1 MNLPKGYQTVMPY
14 LVLKDVAAFLE
25 FAEAVFGASE
35 LSRHK
40 DEEGSI
46 RHAEI
51 QIGGSTIMMGQSNEN
66 WPSENAGL
74 FIYVE
79 NANFTFRTAIEHG
92 ATEIMPVENKDYG
105 RTAGVKDPQ
114 GNTWWI
120 TQPIN

>member
-1 MNLPKGYQTVMPY
+1 MNIPRGYQTVMPY
-14 LVLKDVAAFLE
+14 LILKDIAAFIE

-40 DEEGSI
+40 NEEGNI

-51 QIGGSTIMMGQSNEN
+51 QIGGSTIMMGQSNED
-66 WPSENAGL
+66 WSSQNAGL

-79 NANFTFRTAIEHG
+79 DTDATFKKALDHG
-92 ATEIMPVENKDYG
+92 AAEIMPVDDKDYG

-120 TQPIN
+120 TQPMN